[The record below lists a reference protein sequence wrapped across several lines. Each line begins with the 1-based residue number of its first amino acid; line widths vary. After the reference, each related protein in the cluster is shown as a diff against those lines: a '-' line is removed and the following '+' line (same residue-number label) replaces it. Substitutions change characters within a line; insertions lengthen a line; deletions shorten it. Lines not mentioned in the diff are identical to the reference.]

1 MKWLDHY
8 LQHRREKLAL
18 KQVRPDD
25 VILDFGCHNGHLFHD
40 VELEFSSA
48 IGIDN
53 DSSQMLAWSQ
63 VSDDRVRFICGGVSV
78 IESLPTQFKPTLIV
92 SLAVME
98 HLDERSIAQFGWT
111 TSRVVTEGGRL
122 FITVPNPVVDG
133 LIAVGKKLRLLDG
146 MDIEA
151 HHGLRPARVVEILE
165 GHQWRLEHWRRFQF
179 GLNNAL
185 LFVVDK

>member
-111 TSRVVTEGGRL
+111 
-122 FITVPNPVVDG
+122 
-133 LIAVGKKLRLLDG
+133 
-146 MDIEA
+146 
-151 HHGLRPARVVEILE
+151 
-165 GHQWRLEHWRRFQF
+165 
-179 GLNNAL
+179 
-185 LFVVDK
+185 